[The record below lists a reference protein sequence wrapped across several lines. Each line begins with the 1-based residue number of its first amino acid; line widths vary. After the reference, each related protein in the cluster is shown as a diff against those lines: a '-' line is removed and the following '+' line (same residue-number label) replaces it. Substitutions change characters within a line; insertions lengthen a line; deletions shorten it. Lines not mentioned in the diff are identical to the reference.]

1 MKSVLPYLGG
11 KSRLAATIIKEI
23 PNDHTCYVEPF
34 CGACWVL
41 LAKDPS
47 RAEVIND
54 ADSELA
60 TFWRVI
66 QNHLEEFLR
75 YYRYAISSRELFEL
89 EKRKDPSVLTDIQR
103 SARYF
108 YIQKLGFGGKT
119 TGRTFGTSAS
129 GPGRLNLL
137 NIEEHLQELY
147 DRLSPPRVTIEN
159 LDAIDCIRRYDRKTT
174 FFYIDPPYYET
185 AGYAVPYGPKDY
197 QNLVELLSSIKG
209 RFLLSLNDHPKV
221 RELFA
226 DFRIRSVTLKY
237 SAGNSRTAQSTR
249 SVDREE
255 VLIRNY

>member
-1 MKSVLPYLGG
+1 MSLKDEKRTAVSGWQKAAWLPPSLNR
-11 KSRLAATIIKEI
+11 SR
-23 PNDHTCYVEPF
+23 PDHTCYVEPF

-75 YYRYAISSRELFEL
+75 YYRYAVSSRELFEL

-103 SARYF
+103 AARYF
-108 YIQKLGFGGKT
+108 YIQKLGFGGRT
-119 TGRTFGTSAS
+119 TGRTFGTSAT

-137 NIEEHLQELY
+137 NIEDHLQELY

-159 LDAIDCIRRYDRKTT
+159 LDALGLHPEVRS
-174 FFYIDPPYYET
+174 
-185 AGYAVPYGPKDY
+185 
-197 QNLVELLSSIKG
+197 QNHILLY
-209 RFLLSLNDHPKV
+209 
-221 RELFA
+221 
-226 DFRIRSVTLKY
+226 RSAIL
-237 SAGNSRTAQSTR
+237 
-249 SVDREE
+249 
-255 VLIRNY
+255 